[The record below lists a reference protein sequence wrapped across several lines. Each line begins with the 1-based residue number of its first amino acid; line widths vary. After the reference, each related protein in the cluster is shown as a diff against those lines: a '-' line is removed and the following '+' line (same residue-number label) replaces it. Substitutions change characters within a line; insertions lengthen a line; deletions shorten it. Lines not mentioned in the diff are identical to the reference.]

1 MRKLIGLLFLVSCAQ
16 IPLQEET
23 PSWVTAVRL
32 GEETLKV
39 SHGSK
44 TYYRRIAGSPQYSKE
59 VSCQLSVMRAEED
72 IKKEFPHS
80 DKVPYAVEVL
90 YYDSIQRDCAVTV
103 SMNSVA
109 IPPQAERS
117 VASVEEN
124 SEDAATEL
132 LQLRAEIA
140 SRFALTG
147 MTREDF
153 EKFSKEKVAL
163 NNEDGICSKFFR
175 TNTFSV
181 HGSTQV
187 CWRGENVVGYCTLKD
202 SQCWTKTP

>member
-1 MRKLIGLLFLVSCAQ
+1 MKTILGLLFLVSCAQ
-16 IPLQEET
+16 VPLHEEA
-23 PSWVTAVRL
+23 PSWVTAVRQ

-39 SHGSK
+39 AHGSK
-44 TYYRRIAGSPQYSKE
+44 TYYRRIAGSPQFTKE
-59 VSCQLSVMRAEED
+59 VSCQLAVMRAEED
-72 IKKEFPHS
+72 IKKEFPHA
-80 DKVPYAVEVL
+80 DKVPYALEVVF
-90 YYDSIQRDCAVTV
+90 YDHTHRDCAVTASV
-103 SMNSVA
+103 NAVA
-109 IPPQAERS
+109 IPSKVERTI
-117 VASVEEN
+117 ASDDQG

-132 LQLRAEIA
+132 LQLRAEVA

-147 MTREDF
+147 MTVADF

-163 NNEDGICSKFFR
+163 NNEEGICSKYFR
-175 TNTFSV
+175 TTLFSV